1 MAFWAT
7 RAAGYLEPLLAA
19 AMLTG
24 QGAGAVAGW
33 IARDATAEAED
44 ILRAHGLDDAG
55 RPARRASHR
64 ASPRRRIDQG
74 HDDGRACTPGPA
86 VVTAP
91 TAPAAAPAAPACDV
105 RLATRISEPVD
116 RRLRLAA
123 LVRRMSLSQFLDQLL
138 DQALPPVG
146 ELAEQIQGSTRNEC

>member
-1 MAFWAT
+1 M
-7 RAAGYLEPLLAA
+7 
-19 AMLTG
+19 
-24 QGAGAVAGW
+24 
-33 IARDATAEAED
+33 
-44 ILRAHGLDDAG
+44 
-55 RPARRASHR
+55 
-64 ASPRRRIDQG
+64 
-74 HDDGRACTPGPA
+74 
-86 VVTAP
+86 TAP
-91 TAPAAAPAAPACDV
+91 TAAAAAPAAPACDV